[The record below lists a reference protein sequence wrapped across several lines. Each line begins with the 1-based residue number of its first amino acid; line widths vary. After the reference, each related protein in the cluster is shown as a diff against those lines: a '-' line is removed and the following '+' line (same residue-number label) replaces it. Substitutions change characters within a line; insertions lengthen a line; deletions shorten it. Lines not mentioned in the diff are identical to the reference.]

1 MTWQEEYG
9 RWMTYEDMT
18 AWENHDMTN
27 KSSILM
33 TWHDWDLEHQM
44 THPVVI
50 CGLYYLKESLKPLH
64 EPTHLAGS

>member
-33 TWHDWDLEHQM
+33 TWHDWALEHQM
-44 THPVVI
+44 
-50 CGLYYLKESLKPLH
+50 GK
-64 EPTHLAGS
+64 